1 MPGGMKIKIESKLE
15 KNRKVFNQGK
25 EIKETQRDDNEYE
38 PGGRSSKIRWK
49 IREIQKSL
57 VFYMP
62 TIGIRKLEKLRSVH
76 EREEG
81 FENQIETQRKLEK
94 LRILHS
100 GRSEVENKMENQ
112 RKIEKFRFIYGG
124 CLNEEIRKGGL

>member
-1 MPGGMKIKIESKLE
+1 MPGGMKIKIESKLG

-62 TIGIRKLEKLRSVH
+62 TIGIRKLEKLR
-76 EREEG
+76 
-81 FENQIETQRKLEK
+81 
-94 LRILHS
+94 ILHA
-100 GRSEVENKMENQ
+100 GRSEVENQMETQ
-112 RKIEKFRFIYGG
+112 RKIEKFRLIYSG
-124 CLNEEIRKGGL
+124 CLNEKIRKGDL